1 MIDQIQA
8 LQKEKAMAR
17 AETASAEVTML
28 ETAPLTTLIVLA
40 ALFSTSSRLDS
51 PSWLICSVAA
61 PAAINMFSDGDP
73 VETKSIS

>member
-17 AETASAEVTML
+17 AETASAEVTTL
-28 ETAPLTTLIVLA
+28 ETAPLTTLIVFA

-51 PSWLICSVAA
+51 PS
-61 PAAINMFSDGDP
+61 
-73 VETKSIS
+73 